1 VSTGGLAR
9 EPSRGFDFNIEEG
22 GVAVSHPFTL
32 ITPHTDVQIQRM
44 QSRLSERSAQGH
56 RSKRFLPVLSPVSKS
71 DRKGSLST
79 TLSTPFGIS
88 RIRERAGS
96 VFSRK
101 KPDPSAPETP
111 SKSQLKAE
119 MREREWSRRN
129 TAETASEGEGEGS
142 QLGRSRSGNGDG
154 TNDSRRTGEAGG
166 MEKTGSK
173 AGVGEE
179 EDLRAPDML
188 GGPPEPPRV

>member
-1 VSTGGLAR
+1 
-9 EPSRGFDFNIEEG
+9 
-22 GVAVSHPFTL
+22 
-32 ITPHTDVQIQRM
+32 M

-56 RSKRFLPVLSPVSKS
+56 RTKRFLPVLSPVSKS
-71 DRKGSLST
+71 DRKGSLSQ

-101 KPDPSAPETP
+101 KPDPSVPDTP

-119 MREREWSRRN
+119 MREREWSRRG
-129 TAETASEGEGEGS
+129 THETTSETGEGEGS

-154 TNDSRRTGEAGG
+154 TNDSRRPGEAGG
-166 MEKTGSK
+166 MEQTGSK
-173 AGVGEE
+173 AGVGED

-188 GGPPEPPRV
+188 GGPPEIPRV